1 MPEAGINACNLQ
13 KWTLFVRKIQKRIY
27 SWMTPGYV
35 EDEDEYYISK
45 QLLEKFVCS
54 IPVSGIIDG
63 NTAIVCSVLKFLK
76 CHVYTWETLFLYFKC
91 KYICHFD
98 TAHSSAHEGSN
109 HALKAHTAGIKPT
122 MDLNTSTKTINT
134 QTDIKV
140 AELEEVI

>member
-76 CHVYTWETLFLYFKC
+76 CHVYMLLPK
-91 KYICHFD
+91 
-98 TAHSSAHEGSN
+98 
-109 HALKAHTAGIKPT
+109 
-122 MDLNTSTKTINT
+122 
-134 QTDIKV
+134 
-140 AELEEVI
+140 LE